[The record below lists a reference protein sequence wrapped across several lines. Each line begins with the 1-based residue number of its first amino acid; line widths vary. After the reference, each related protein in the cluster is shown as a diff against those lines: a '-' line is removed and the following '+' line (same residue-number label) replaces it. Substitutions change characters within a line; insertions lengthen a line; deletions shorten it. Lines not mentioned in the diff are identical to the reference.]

1 MRFVDEVYSLY
12 RDQLNDEEEDPV
24 TLVLNLLEEHTRED
38 IQRLIDEMSDE
49 EMFQMMGIYL
59 VEMLKMKMA
68 QEGKIPLWK
77 PSFTPPHLH

>member
-24 TLVLNLLEEHTRED
+24 TVVLSLLEEHTRED
-38 IQRLIDEMSDE
+38 IQRLIDEMSEE
-49 EMFQMMGIYL
+49 EMFQMIGIYL

-77 PSFTPPHLH
+77 PSFTPPQVH

>member
-24 TLVLNLLEEHTRED
+24 TLVLSLLEGHTRED
-38 IQRLIDEMSDE
+38 IQRLIDEMSE
-49 EMFQMMGIYL
+49 EELFQMMGICL

-77 PSFTPPHLH
+77 PSFVPPHLH